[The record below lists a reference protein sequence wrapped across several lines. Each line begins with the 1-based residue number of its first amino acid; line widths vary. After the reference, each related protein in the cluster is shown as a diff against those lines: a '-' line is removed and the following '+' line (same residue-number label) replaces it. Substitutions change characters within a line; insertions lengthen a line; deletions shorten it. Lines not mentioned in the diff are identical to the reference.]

1 LDGGADGLEI
11 IKNIIPDA
19 HMVLRKG
26 GWIFLEIG
34 DGQGPAVREILE
46 KMGFI
51 EVMIKADL
59 SGKTRYAIAR
69 NGN

>member
-1 LDGGADGLEI
+1 
-11 IKNIIPDA
+11 
-19 HMVLRKG
+19 MVLRKG